1 MLNFVKIHK
10 QLRVSYI
17 FMARFWYKFITT
29 KKHFMKKLIFTLGL
43 VAGLS
48 ALTFAQEAHSANDG
62 HGHAATTENA
72 QPASLADIKLDK
84 NTHDYGNIKQG
95 DNGECEFKFTNNG
108 KEPLVITN
116 CIGSCGCTVPQCP
129 KEPILPGKSGVI
141 KVKYDTQRVGGIY
154 KTVTVNSNAKG
165 GVQTLTIKGN
175 VEAKPVE
182 ETFPQNPTPQGAPVE
197 KKG

>member
-1 MLNFVKIHK
+1 
-10 QLRVSYI
+10 
-17 FMARFWYKFITT
+17 
-29 KKHFMKKLIFTLGL
+29 MKKLILTLGF

-48 ALTFAQEAHSANDG
+48 ALTFAQEGHSANDG
-62 HGHAATTENA
+62 HNHGAAQAAPVVT
-72 QPASLADIKLDK
+72 SLADIKLDK
-84 NTHDYGNIKQG
+84 LTHDYGNIKQG

-116 CIGSCGCTVPQCP
+116 CMGSCGCTVPQCP
-129 KEPILPGKSGVI
+129 KDPILPGKSGLI

-154 KTVTVNSNAKG
+154 KTVTVNSNAKS
-165 GVQTLTIKGN
+165 GVITLSIKGN

-182 ETFPQNPTPQGAPVE
+182 EAFPQNKTSQGAPLE